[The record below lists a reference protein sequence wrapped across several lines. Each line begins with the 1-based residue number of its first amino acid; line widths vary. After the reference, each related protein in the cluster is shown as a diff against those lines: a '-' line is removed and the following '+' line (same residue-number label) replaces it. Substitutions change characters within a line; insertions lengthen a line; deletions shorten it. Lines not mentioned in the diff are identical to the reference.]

1 MHPAF
6 LLIAN
11 QAVTAGR
18 AAAAARLAR
27 DAGAAAS
34 EARARDEPAHRAA
47 PLAAL
52 RTKWGRD
59 MRMVGVVMANSW
71 DIADQARVTQGREPP
86 RARRSPSGN
95 EDSTAKKRRYGL
107 AMMRAIRRR
116 S

>member
-47 PLAAL
+47 P

-59 MRMVGVVMANSW
+59 MRMVGVVMANPW